1 MHEGI
6 TPLGVEEFSRLY
18 VSFHN
23 LLFPDDRLDDSIL
36 WDLVEESRLASSMY
50 GVEFFGVSVEGGIV
64 GLFSLLRRSSD
75 VIDCRVEVVGE
86 PPGEVLGDVIVD
98 YLERNCSRPQVIVP
112 ADLTATISRLEAS
125 GYKLHSRLARLAI
138 DLKEF
143 NLDSFRGYVERL
155 SMEGFTFKPLSS
167 VADRILDV
175 VWLVNETN
183 VDEPTGGMSYTMTVE
198 ELEYLLDQGRLVGD
212 ACYIAF
218 KDEEV
223 VAVTLVVRAGAREA
237 YFTYTGVLRPYRGL
251 GLAKAVKA
259 LALAK
264 LRELGYLRASAN
276 NNLANKPIIAVNRKL
291 GFKIVRELLDYRR
304 GE

>member
-1 MHEGI
+1 LHEGI

-23 LLFPDDRLDDSIL
+23 LLFPDDRFDDSIL
-36 WDLVEESRLASSMY
+36 WDLVEESRLASSLY

-75 VIDCRVEVVGE
+75 VIDCKIEVVGE
-86 PPGEVLGDVIVD
+86 PPGGFLGDVIVD

-112 ADLTATISRLEAS
+112 AGLTATISRLEAS

-143 NLDSFRGYVERL
+143 NLDSFRGYIERL

-175 VWLVNETN
+175 VWLVNETSR
-183 VDEPTGGMSYTMTVE
+183 DEPTGGMSYTMTVE
-198 ELEYLLDQGRLVGD
+198 ELKYLIDQGRLVGG

-218 KDEEV
+218 KDGEV
-223 VAVTLVVRAGAREA
+223 VAVTLVVRASVREA

-276 NNLANKPIIAVNRKL
+276 NNLVNKPIIAVNRKL
-291 GFKIVRELLDYRR
+291 GFKIVRELLDYRK

>member
-1 MHEGI
+1 LHEGMI
-6 TPLGVEEFSRLY
+6 PLGVEEFSRLY
-18 VSFHN
+18 IGFHN
-23 LLFPDDRLDDSIL
+23 LLFPDDRLDDSTL

-50 GVEFFGVSVEGGIV
+50 GVEFFGVSVEGRIV
-64 GLFSLLRRSSD
+64 GLFSLLRRPSD
-75 VIDCRVEVVGE
+75 VVDCKVEVVGE
-86 PPGEVLGDVIVD
+86 PPGGLLGGVIVD

-112 ADLTATISRLEAS
+112 AGLTATISRLEAL
-125 GYKLHSRLARLAI
+125 GYKLCNRLARLAV

-143 NLDSFRGYVERL
+143 NLDNFRGYVERL
-155 SMEGFTFKPLSS
+155 SMGGFAFKPLSS
-167 VADRILDV
+167 VMDRIPDV

-183 VDEPTGGMSYTMTVE
+183 RDEPTGGMSYAMTVE
-198 ELEYLLDQGRLVGD
+198 ELKHLVDQGRLVGD

-218 KDEEV
+218 KGGEV
-223 VAVTLVVRAGAREA
+223 VAVTLVVRASARKA

-264 LRELGYLRASAN
+264 LKELGYLRASAD
-276 NNLANKPIIAVNRKL
+276 NNLANKPIVAVNRKL

-304 GE
+304 RE

>member
-1 MHEGI
+1 LHEGI

-23 LLFPDDRLDDSIL
+23 LLFPDDRLDDSTL
-36 WDLVEESRLASSMY
+36 WDLIEESRLASSMY
-50 GVEFFGVSVEGGIV
+50 GVEFFGVSVEGRII

-75 VIDCRVEVVGE
+75 VIDCKIEVVGE

-98 YLERNCSRPQVIVP
+98 YLKRNCSRPQVIVP
-112 ADLTATISRLEAS
+112 AGLTATISRLEAS

-143 NLDSFRGYVERL
+143 NLDNFRGYIERL

-183 VDEPTGGMSYTMTVE
+183 RDEPTGMSYTMTVE
-198 ELEYLLDQGRLVGD
+198 ELKYLLDQGRLVGD

-218 KDEEV
+218 KDGEV
-223 VAVTLVVRAGAREA
+223 VAVTLVVRASAREA

-264 LRELGYLRASAN
+264 LMELGYVRASAN
-276 NNLANKPIIAVNRKL
+276 NNIANKPIVAVNRKL
-291 GFKIVRELLDYRR
+291 GFKIVRESLDYRR
-304 GE
+304 GD